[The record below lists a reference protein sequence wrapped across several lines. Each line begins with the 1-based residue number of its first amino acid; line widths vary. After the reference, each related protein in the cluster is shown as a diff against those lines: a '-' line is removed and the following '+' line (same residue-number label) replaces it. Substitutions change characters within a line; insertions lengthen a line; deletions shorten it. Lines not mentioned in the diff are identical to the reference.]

1 MRKGFTLIELLVVVL
16 IIGILAAVAVPQYQL
31 AAEKS
36 RASQGIVL
44 AKSLAEAQKVFF
56 MANGYYTSNLDDLD
70 ISVPG
75 SSDSNSAN
83 IGNFT
88 IRLHNMDDSNAHI
101 EIANNSWSWWF
112 ITPLV
117 FYLLA
122 VFVCALFST
131 KNLKI
136 SLMSIVTSVVQLGGY
151 GIGFLKAYFWKILL
165 RHGRNE
171 KEEVEI
177 RRGK

>member
-112 ITPLV
+112 IIY
-117 FYLLA
+117 YLNRGEIDCA
-122 VFVCALFST
+122 AKRDNKEANRICRTFNSVSEVCPEPAY
-131 KNLKI
+131 NCY
-136 SLMSIVTSVVQLGGY
+136 SI
-151 GIGFLKAYFWKILL
+151 
-165 RHGRNE
+165 H
-171 KEEVEI
+171 
-177 RRGK
+177 